1 MKTYNDTGT
10 FFKFFDNLMAENNF
24 VLKKVLTV
32 VLIDTVEIGYH
43 DSSRYS
49 LMSWIRKVRYD
60 LVKWNSWLVRF
71 FDSARHFD
79 G

>member
-32 VLIDTVEIGYH
+32 VLVDTVEIGYH
-43 DSSRYS
+43 YSSRYS

-60 LVKWNSWLVRF
+60 LVKWNGWLVRF